1 MTGATTAG
9 HAPSQDPPDQAGPGN
24 AMKDLDIAVPVALDI
39 GWTMAVLFG
48 FIRDNP
54 DQASIQL
61 PTEHEL
67 GESERVAVECS
78 RLNSL
83 LTRLAAA
90 LPGGGAV
97 FDVSV
102 SDLQAAWSKPPD
114 GLSSKQAIQ
123 AVLRQRNMAILQ
135 TFAGI
140 DHTLGI
146 AYQLGR
152 SLRDTANPPVRG
164 DRNNAGIF
172 GAVVAQLDRGRI
184 AKLQEWLATL
194 SPHLSDA
201 AAAVVAASIGRWS
214 DFAATV
220 FDDSAPGKLRQSTA
234 NDKEALAPTVAGHLL
249 DQGDV
254 WRNLLVGAEATAG
267 LLTPEAYVAAGEAAL
282 SRTVR
287 IVRRVVLHYWV
298 ALFVLAVA
306 AAAVMY
312 FAARYLGGAA
322 KVWTVIATI
331 ASALG
336 VTAKGIGMSVA
347 HLSEAAE
354 RPIYRQEE
362 VDAMAWAITTLPSVQ
377 VTNSGVRALRRSGI
391 GRSAPLGQV

>member
-1 MTGATTAG
+1 MTDPTTG
-9 HAPSQDPPDQAGPGN
+9 GNAPSQDPPDQAVPGPT
-24 AMKDLDIAVPVALDI
+24 MKDLDIAVPIVLDI

-48 FIRDNP
+48 FIRDNQ
-54 DQASIQL
+54 DQASNQL

-67 GESERVAVECS
+67 GETERIAVECS

-83 LTRLAAA
+83 LTRLDAA
-90 LPGGGAV
+90 LPDHEGM
-97 FDVSV
+97 FDASV
-102 SDLQAAWSKPPD
+102 SDLQAAWAKPPN
-114 GLSSKQAIQ
+114 GMTSKEAIR
-123 AVLRQRNMAILQ
+123 AVLRQRNLAILQ
-135 TFAGI
+135 TLAGI
-140 DHTLGI
+140 DHDLSI

-152 SLRDTANPPVRG
+152 SMRDTANPPVRG
-164 DRNNAGIF
+164 DRNNANIL
-172 GAVVAQLDRGRI
+172 AALVAQLGRGRI

-194 SPHLSDA
+194 SPHLSGA
-201 AAAVVAASIGRWS
+201 PAAVVAASIGRWS

-220 FDDSAPGKLRQSTA
+220 FDDSAPGKLRQGTA
-234 NDKEALAPTVAGHLL
+234 NDKEAFAPTVAAHLL

-254 WRNLLVGAEATAG
+254 WRNLLVGAESTAG

-287 IVRRVVLHYWV
+287 IIRRVVLHYWV
-298 ALFVLAVA
+298 ALVVLAGA
-306 AAAVMY
+306 TAAVMY

-336 VTAKGIGMSVA
+336 ATAKGIGTSVA

-354 RPIYRQEE
+354 RPIYKQEE
-362 VDAMAWAITTLPSVQ
+362 LDAMAWAITTLPSVQ

-391 GRSAPLGQV
+391 GPAAPLGHV

>member
-1 MTGATTAG
+1 VW
-9 HAPSQDPPDQAGPGN
+9 N
-24 AMKDLDIAVPVALDI
+24 A
-39 GWTMAVLFG
+39 
-48 FIRDNP
+48 
-54 DQASIQL
+54 
-61 PTEHEL
+61 
-67 GESERVAVECS
+67 
-78 RLNSL
+78 
-83 LTRLAAA
+83 
-90 LPGGGAV
+90 
-97 FDVSV
+97 SV
-102 SDLQAAWSKPPD
+102 SDLQAAWAKPPE
-114 GLSSKQAIQ
+114 GLTSKQAIQ
-123 AVLRQRNMAILQ
+123 ALLRQRNLAILQ
-135 TFAGI
+135 TLAGI
-140 DHTLGI
+140 DHELGI

-164 DRNNAGIF
+164 ERNNANIL
-172 GAVVAQLDRGRI
+172 AALVAQLDRGRI

-201 AAAVVAASIGRWS
+201 PAAVVAASIGRWS

-220 FDDSAPGKLRQSTA
+220 FDDGAPGALRQGTA

-249 DQGDV
+249 NQGDV

-298 ALFVLAVA
+298 ALVVLAVA
-306 AAAVMY
+306 VAAVMY
-312 FAARYLGGAA
+312 FSARYLGGAA

-336 VTAKGIGMSVA
+336 VTAKGIGTSVT

-391 GRSAPLGQV
+391 GGSAPLGHV